1 MTPSLEQKLE
11 GLQEQ
16 FIRLMLEV
24 PISTPKAALRAETG
38 MLSMKHRVW
47 MAKLSMVLSLRR
59 SNSMGLAHQIY
70 LEQVT
75 QGWPGLGIGDV
86 NTRDVS
92 KKDII
97 RAVKAHD

>member
-1 MTPSLEQKLE
+1 MEIVIRYFLVYLKLMLVLMLMFMFIPRLINNCSTWIGITPSLEQKLE

-47 MAKLSMVLSLRR
+47 IAKLNMVLSLRR
-59 SNSMGLAHQIY
+59 SNSI
-70 LEQVT
+70 
-75 QGWPGLGIGDV
+75 
-86 NTRDVS
+86 
-92 KKDII
+92 
-97 RAVKAHD
+97 